1 MEYFAN
7 ITNTLRP
14 LTVFHKLLNP
24 LTIFTKRPITMSD
37 WDMNTLLIP
46 DIIYTVSLRKY
57 GALSNAKRFL
67 N

>member
-1 MEYFAN
+1 
-7 ITNTLRP
+7 
-14 LTVFHKLLNP
+14 
-24 LTIFTKRPITMSD
+24 MSD

-57 GALSNAKRFL
+57 EALSNAKRFL

>member
-7 ITNTLRP
+7 IVNTLRP
-14 LTVFHKLLNP
+14 STVFLKLLNP
-24 LTIFTKRPITMSD
+24 LTIFTKRSIIMSD

-57 GALSNAKRFL
+57 EALSNAKRFL